1 MAFEALR
8 GYVREVTGLTEMTT
22 NRAHAIVR
30 DLLTSGEAGLSQIP
44 DQVDKLARELVAV
57 SKANRREIEEIIK
70 AEVSSLFD
78 MLDLARAEEVDR
90 LRSRVAELEA
100 RLATVEATSD
110 AGSDTVRESTGKAAR
125 APRARGTAKTVKSTS
140 GGGA

>member
-30 DLLTSGEAGLSQIP
+30 DLLTSGEAGLSQMP
-44 DQVDKLARELVAV
+44 DQVDKLARELVAA
-57 SKANRREIEEIIK
+57 SKADGREIEEIIK
-70 AEVSSLFD
+70 AEVSRLFGVF
-78 MLDLARAEEVDR
+78 DLARAEEVDR
-90 LRSRVAELEA
+90 LRSRVAELET
-100 RLATVEATSD
+100 RLAAVEATSD

-125 APRARGTAKTVKSTS
+125 APRARGTTKTVKSTS